1 MSFAVENTEV
11 YITAEELDREISKL
25 ASKINKDY
33 DGQEIVLIC
42 VLKGSFMFFA
52 DLVRKLD
59 VDLRTHFVTAS
70 SYGAGTVSSGKV
82 ISSIDDLKKEYIQNK
97 NVIIIEDIVD
107 TGLTIS
113 KLKNLMEGRSPKSLK
128 LASLL
133 HKPARTEHKVD
144 IDYLGFEIEDKFVIG
159 YGLDFNGLY
168 RELPYIGEYS
178 AS

>member
-1 MSFAVENTEV
+1 MSVSTYISAEKIQARVEEIARIIDMDYNGEEV
-11 YITAEELDREISKL
+11 VVI
-25 ASKINKDY
+25 
-33 DGQEIVLIC
+33 GVLN
-42 VLKGSFMFFA
+42 GSFMFVA
-52 DLVRKLD
+52 DLIRAMETPVFLD
-59 VDLRTHFVTAS
+59 FIAVS
-70 SYGAGTVSSGKV
+70 SYEGTESTGELKMLKDVKVNVEGKHV
-82 ISSIDDLKKEYIQNK
+82 LL
-97 NVIIIEDIVD
+97 VEDIVD

-113 KLKNLMEGRSPKSLK
+113 KLKTLMEGRSPKSLK

>member
-1 MSFAVENTEV
+1 MSVSTYISAEKIQMRVEEIARIIDMDYNGEEV
-11 YITAEELDREISKL
+11 VVI
-25 ASKINKDY
+25 
-33 DGQEIVLIC
+33 GVLN
-42 VLKGSFMFFA
+42 GSFMFVA
-52 DLVRKLD
+52 DLIRAMETPVFLD
-59 VDLRTHFVTAS
+59 FIAVS
-70 SYGAGTVSSGKV
+70 SYEGTESTGELKMLKDVKVNVEGKHV
-82 ISSIDDLKKEYIQNK
+82 LL
-97 NVIIIEDIVD
+97 VEDIVD

-113 KLKNLMEGRSPKSLK
+113 KLKTLMEGRSPKSLK